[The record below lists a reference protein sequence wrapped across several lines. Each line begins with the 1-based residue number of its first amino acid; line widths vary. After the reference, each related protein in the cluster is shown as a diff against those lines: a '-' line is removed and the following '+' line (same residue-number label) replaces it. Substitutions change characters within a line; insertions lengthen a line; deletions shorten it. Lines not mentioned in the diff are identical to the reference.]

1 MANSRQTKILILK
14 CNPHS
19 TTPLDLQKESDAIES
34 IANEA
39 KGHHLTVHIIEGC
52 QWDDIKTNIANY
64 DPDIIHFSG
73 HGTDAANLIF
83 ESTLATGASER
94 IGLARVHEALRPALT
109 GKPFRER
116 PLRAVILNACFS
128 ASDEEACKTLSR
140 AAGAPVIGW
149 GLPVADQLAIDF
161 SKSFYSS
168 LAETNDVQRA
178 FKKAE
183 KSIAS
188 SGGEQKPQFWHHD
201 PSCRVYVFPSV

>member
-1 MANSRQTKILILK
+1 MADSRQTKILILK
-14 CNPHS
+14 CNSQS
-19 TTPLDLQKESDAIES
+19 TTPLDLQQESDAIDS

-73 HGTDAANLIF
+73 HGTNAANLIF
-83 ESTLATGASER
+83 ESTLASGASER
-94 IGLARVHEALRPALT
+94 IGLTRVHEVLEPALM
-109 GKPFRER
+109 GKQFRER
-116 PLRAVILNACFS
+116 PLRAVLLNACFS

-140 AAGAPVIGW
+140 AAGAPVIGC

-161 SKSFYSS
+161 SKSFYSY
-168 LAETNDVQRA
+168 LAETNDVQQA

-183 KSIAS
+183 SMAS
-188 SGGEQKPQFWHHD
+188 SGGAEAAVLA
-201 PSCRVYVFPSV
+201 S